1 MQYEGEL
8 DIDDVIE
15 FTIPVKA
22 MQAGEVKNQA
32 SIMYFDTAPMFIRS
46 GRRRI

>member
-32 SIMYFDTAPMFIRS
+32 SIMYFDTPMFIRS